1 MNIINT
7 IGVTAILLFVS
18 LNFCL
23 QILLAIKTLYVIS
36 MKSATTQKVINI
48 DSILSKTPNK
58 LITLS
63 AMKNGWDNVGNKSS
77 PKVPNVI
84 RDIRFNGE
92 ACAISTASTSIMLKN
107 IIGKNI
113 VDAKKY
119 IENFMNMVNEQEY
132 DENLLEE
139 GVAFSEI
146 YKQENR
152 KNCVTLP
159 YVNIMKILDSYLK

>member
-1 MNIINT
+1 MDNEFKREIILDNYKYPFNKD
-7 IGVTAILLFVS
+7 GNDELGYEKVNANNVS
-18 LNFCL
+18 CVDDIDLY
-23 QILLAIKTLYVIS
+23 IDIK
-36 MKSATTQKVINI
+36 
-48 DSILSKTPNK
+48 D
-58 LITLS
+58 
-63 AMKNGWDNVGNKSS
+63 
-77 PKVPNVI
+77 NVI

>member
-1 MNIINT
+1 MDNELKREIILDNYKYPFNKD
-7 IGVTAILLFVS
+7 GNDELGYEKVNANNVS
-18 LNFCL
+18 CVDDIDLY
-23 QILLAIKTLYVIS
+23 IDIKDN
-36 MKSATTQKVINI
+36 VIN
-48 DSILSKTPNK
+48 
-58 LITLS
+58 
-63 AMKNGWDNVGNKSS
+63 
-77 PKVPNVI
+77 
-84 RDIRFNGE
+84 DIRFNGE

-159 YVNIMKILDSYLK
+159 YANIMKILDSYLK